1 MNNYKTIGSVA
12 PATGSVVGMTTWAHA
27 QVTVINQARAL
38 VGGVTPGDAPG
49 FPVTI
54 SQPGSYRL
62 ASNLLV
68 PAGTNG
74 IEISASNVTLDL
86 NGFTIAG
93 GAGGSGVTR
102 SGPDPKTEIAVING
116 VISFMREGGVN
127 LFATGNCLV
136 ENLRVKGATDG
147 FGISVDNNC
156 LVINNEVT
164 NSKGG
169 IFTRLSGTVLRSNTV
184 QTNGPDGGITC
195 GDNCVI
201 SGNTSNF
208 SEGKGISCAAHCVVN
223 DNTANNN
230 TGVGISVGEAS
241 RVSGNTVNNN
251 KNNGISAVAGS
262 LVADNTVSETPQPGS
277 LPEKPR

>member
-1 MNNYKTIGSVA
+1 M
-12 PATGSVVGMTTWAHA
+12 
-27 QVTVINQARAL
+27 TVINQARAL
-38 VGGVTPGDAPG
+38 VGGVTPGDTPG

-74 IEISASNVTLDL
+74 IEISASNVSLDL
-86 NGFTIAG
+86 NGFTIAS
-93 GAGGSGVTR
+93 GAGGSGVTL
-102 SGPDPKTEIAVING
+102 SGPDPNTEIAVING

-127 LFATGNCLV
+127 LIGAGNCRV

-147 FGISVDNNC
+147 FGISVDGNC

-169 IFTRLSGTVLRSNTV
+169 IFNRLLGSVLRSNTV
-184 QTNGPDGGITC
+184 ENNGPDGGITC

-201 SGNTSNF
+201 SGNTSND
-208 SEGKGISCAAHCVVN
+208 SGGKGITCGAHCVVN
-223 DNTANNN
+223 DNTTNKNS
-230 TGVGISVGEAS
+230 GIGISVGEAS
-241 RVSGNTVNNN
+241 RVYGNTVNNN
-251 KNNGISAVAGS
+251 SDNGISAVAGS
-262 LVADNTVSETPQPGS
+262 LVADNTVLGKRAQPGS